1 MIEVIFHTDGEPT
14 SQNTIRN
21 IWKRILN
28 KAGLR
33 NMRFHDIRHTFSSM
47 LLSKGESPVYV
58 RDQLGHS
65 SIQMTVD
72 IYGHLI
78 PSGNRD
84 AVNSLD
90 EPAPICTPYAP
101 CRNEIAVTT

>member
-1 MIEVIFHTDGEPT
+1 V
-14 SQNTIRN
+14 
-21 IWKRILN
+21 
-28 KAGLR
+28 
-33 NMRFHDIRHTFSSM
+33 
-47 LLSKGESPVYV
+47 SKGESPVYV
-58 RDQLGHS
+58 KDQLGHS

-90 EPAPICTPYAP
+90 DPAPTFTLSVP
-101 CRNEIAVTT
+101 RENEKAATS

>member
-1 MIEVIFHTDGEPT
+1 V
-14 SQNTIRN
+14 
-21 IWKRILN
+21 LN
-28 KAGLR
+28 ELRVEKINEKAGLR
-33 NMRFHDIRHTFSSM
+33 NMRFHDIRHAFASLFS
-47 LLSKGESPVYV
+47 SKGESPIYV
-58 RDQLGHS
+58 KDQLGHS

-90 EPAPICTPYAP
+90 EPAPTCTLPK
-101 CRNEIAVTT
+101 